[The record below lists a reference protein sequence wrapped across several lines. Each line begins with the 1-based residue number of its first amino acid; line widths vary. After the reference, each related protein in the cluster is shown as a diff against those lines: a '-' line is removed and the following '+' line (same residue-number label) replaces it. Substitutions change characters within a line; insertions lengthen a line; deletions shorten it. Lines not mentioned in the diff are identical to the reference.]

1 MKRLF
6 IMLFVAVG
14 VIFVASAQTA
24 GKKRSALH
32 VSFCPPL
39 STHGAQAAGYSN
51 KVSFNVLT
59 GVSRDEECFTF
70 GGLANI
76 IYRNAN
82 GLQFAGLVNYVGHD
96 GRGVLFGGLTNL
108 VGNNYCGLQF
118 AGLFNTAT
126 GLRGMQFAGLLN
138 VADGMKGV
146 LFGGLANVC
155 GRADGF
161 QFGGLGNIATDV
173 SGMQFGGLFNVA
185 RRVNGVQFAGLV
197 NVADSCDYPLALLNI
212 IRKGE
217 YALSI
222 MYNETGSVMLTLRTG
237 GRVTYGILGIGY
249 NYKTRSNGF
258 TTEGG
263 FGIHIN
269 VTRWLRVN
277 QEIKGGVCNNF
288 SDDPT
293 FYTNYALLPAF
304 RLNPHFELFGGP
316 SLNYLQSD
324 DPANTRLFPS
334 HSLWKR
340 FGDSVLKQIYIGYQV
355 GMQYIF

>member
-6 IMLFVAVG
+6 IVLLVAVG

-108 VGNNYCGLQF
+108 VGNDYCGLQF

-126 GLRGMQFAGLLN
+126 GLRGVQFAGLLN

-146 LFGGLANVC
+146 LFGGLANIC
-155 GRADGF
+155 GRAV
-161 QFGGLGNIATDV
+161 V
-173 SGMQFGGLFNVA
+173 SLTVSLVSVTITRLA
-185 RRVNGVQFAGLV
+185 VTASPPRAALAYTSTSPAGCVL
-197 NVADSCDYPLALLNI
+197 
-212 IRKGE
+212 IRKSR
-217 YALSI
+217 AASAIIFPTILLFIRTMPFCRLS
-222 MYNETGSVMLTLRTG
+222 V
-237 GRVTYGILGIGY
+237 
-249 NYKTRSNGF
+249 
-258 TTEGG
+258 
-263 FGIHIN
+263 
-269 VTRWLRVN
+269 
-277 QEIKGGVCNNF
+277 
-288 SDDPT
+288 
-293 FYTNYALLPAF
+293 
-304 RLNPHFELFGGP
+304 
-316 SLNYLQSD
+316 
-324 DPANTRLFPS
+324 
-334 HSLWKR
+334 
-340 FGDSVLKQIYIGYQV
+340 
-355 GMQYIF
+355 